1 MNSQA
6 SVRAGLVWLAL
17 LTAGCAAAPRQKPI
31 ELGDVNTGAGSLA
44 AARRYLQGRWSLISY
59 DVFPP
64 GRAPIQLKGKG
75 TLSYDEY
82 GNLDMEIR
90 VDPATAKL
98 LDGAGIQSDQGVIST
113 KGRTAVDM
121 QARTL
126 TYILEGQPPLG
137 APSGP
142 LAPNRPRHWE
152 VAGNVLTLTT
162 NGDDGKP
169 ASVGRWQKAP

>member
-6 SVRAGLVWLAL
+6 SVRTALVWLAL

-59 DVFPP
+59 EVFPP

-75 TLSYDEY
+75 TLSYDEF

-137 APSGP
+137 APGGP

-169 ASVGRWQKAP
+169 ASVGRWQKTQ

>member
-6 SVRAGLVWLAL
+6 SVRTGLVWLAL

-75 TLSYDEY
+75 TLSYDEF

-90 VDPATAKL
+90 VDPATAKA

-169 ASVGRWQKAP
+169 ASVGRWQKAQ